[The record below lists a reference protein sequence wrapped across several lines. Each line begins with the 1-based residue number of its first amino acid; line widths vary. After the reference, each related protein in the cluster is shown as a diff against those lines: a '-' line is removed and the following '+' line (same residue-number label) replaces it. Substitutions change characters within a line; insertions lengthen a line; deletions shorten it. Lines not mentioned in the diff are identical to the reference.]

1 MLFRQHVWTV
11 WRQLRICLGFVLW
24 PSAIIFDFVIEIPV
38 HRDWIREP
46 SPIMIWA
53 GMVLTNLGLVWSL
66 ISLMQA
72 ACGGLLWSDEANVR
86 ASLMGDLHDVL
97 QNAMMNSSS
106 SMNATL
112 GMQDAL
118 NKAVTKAIQNRVVWH
133 TEIRLQA
140 TIVSSLVGMFKS
152 AVALIVSMCVMV
164 GACANI
170 LVTTP
175 LLTSLGAII
184 VYSLLRAS

>member
-1 MLFRQHVWTV
+1 
-11 WRQLRICLGFVLW
+11 
-24 PSAIIFDFVIEIPV
+24 
-38 HRDWIREP
+38 
-46 SPIMIWA
+46 MIWA

-152 AVALIVSMCVMV
+152 AVALIVSVCVMV